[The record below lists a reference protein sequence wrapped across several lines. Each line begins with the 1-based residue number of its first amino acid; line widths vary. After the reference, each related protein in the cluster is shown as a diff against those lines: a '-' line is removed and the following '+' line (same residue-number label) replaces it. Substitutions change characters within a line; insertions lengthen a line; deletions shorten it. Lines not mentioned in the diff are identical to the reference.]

1 MHLPLQLEHID
12 LGIATISLYVPE
24 PKSVQTAYHA
34 EIAAGRPVGFPY
46 WAKIWPSAIALAK
59 FLANRPGLYSGKTVV
74 ELAAG
79 LGLPSLVTA
88 MWAGKVITSDYIPA
102 AVDVIKK
109 SVIHNRYRNM
119 EVLEMDW
126 NKLPEKLH
134 GDLLLLSDINY
145 DQDEFLQLKLLV
157 EKFIGQGTTI
167 LLATPQRLTAKPF
180 VAAIAGFITE
190 QEIFTEFAL
199 HESMEISVLQLNN

>member
-1 MHLPLQLEHID
+1 MHVPLQLAHID
-12 LGIATISLYVPE
+12 LGNATISLFVPE
-24 PKSVQTAYHA
+24 PESVQAAYHA
-34 EIAAGRPVGFPY
+34 DIAAGRQVNFPY

-59 FLANRPGLYSGKTVV
+59 FLANRPDLYSGKTVI

-88 MWAGKVITSDYIPA
+88 KHAGKVITSDYIPA

-109 SVIHNRYRNM
+109 SVIHNRYTKM
-119 EVLEMDW
+119 EVLELDW
-126 NKLPEKLH
+126 NSLPEKLQ

-145 DQDEFLQLKLLV
+145 DQAEFLRLKLLV

-180 VAAIAGFITE
+180 IAAIAAFITE
-190 QEIFTEFAL
+190 QVTFTEYSL
-199 HESMEISVLQLNN
+199 HEPMEISVLQLNN